1 MEDQKLKLHEAEYRF
16 ACIVWEHEPLSSGEL
31 AALCLQ
37 QLNWK
42 RTTTYTVLKKLCV
55 RGILKNENTIVTS
68 LVGREQVRQYESRKV
83 LENIFDNSLPVFLT
97 AFMADRKIS
106 EEEARE
112 LKALIDQYKEGEP
125 DECDNADI
133 D

>member
-16 ACIVWEHEPLSSGEL
+16 ARIVWEHEPLSSKEL
-31 AALCLQ
+31 AVLCQQ

-55 RGILKNENTIVTS
+55 RGIFKNENTIVTS

-106 EEEARE
+106 EEEAQE
-112 LKALIDQYKEGEP
+112 LKALIDQYREGEP
-125 DECDNADI
+125 DECDNTDI